1 MVNIDAPPPLWE
13 PDSTMLLLVDC
24 QPGLS
29 LAAGSRSHQVLV
41 DNVTALVRVA
51 KVFEVPVVAT
61 TSATQR
67 FSGPVWPT
75 IATLLAGPPIERHL
89 LNAYADDNVRDAMA
103 KTGRDCVLIAGL
115 LTEACVAFPA
125 LSLRAAGRQVAIVAD
140 CCAGATVE
148 SHDLALARTSAAG
161 VGLTSWL
168 QVLLEWQ
175 QDWTR
180 TSTYGGAIAVLAEFG
195 GAYGLALQHARDML
209 ASPAAHPVAL
219 VGP

>member
-1 MVNIDAPPPLWE
+1 
-13 PDSTMLLLVDC
+13 
-24 QPGLS
+24 
-29 LAAGSRSHQVLV
+29 
-41 DNVTALVRVA
+41 
-51 KVFEVPVVAT
+51 
-61 TSATQR
+61 
-67 FSGPVWPT
+67 
-75 IATLLAGPPIERHL
+75 
-89 LNAYADDNVRDAMA
+89 
-103 KTGRDCVLIAGL
+103 
-115 LTEACVAFPA
+115 
-125 LSLRAAGRQVAIVAD
+125 
-140 CCAGATVE
+140 VE

-180 TSTYGGAIAVLAEFG
+180 TATYGGAIAVLAEFG